1 MNKVRWLASLLL
13 AAATSATAAVTVSY
27 GEPDR
32 FTDAGDR
39 NSDPRKVM
47 RELADFMK
55 KLGDR
60 YVPAGTNLA
69 IEVLDLDR
77 AGRPR
82 MNLPTEIRVM
92 TGKADPPCMDL
103 KYTLEAQGSP
113 PRSARERVCDLDYL
127 FGAGRGA
134 DQNDPLV
141 YEKHMLDNW
150 FRERFATP
158 ASSAAP
164 ARPPR

>member
-1 MNKVRWLASLLL
+1 MNKVSWLASLFL
-13 AAATSATAAVTVSY
+13 AAATSATAAVTVTY

-60 YVPAGTNLA
+60 YLPAGTNLA

-92 TGKADPPCMDL
+92 TGKADPPCVDL
-103 KYTLEAQGSP
+103 KYTLEAQGRP
-113 PRSARERVCDLDYL
+113 PRSAHERVCDLD
-127 FGAGRGA
+127 
-134 DQNDPLV
+134 
-141 YEKHMLDNW
+141 
-150 FRERFATP
+150 
-158 ASSAAP
+158 
-164 ARPPR
+164 